1 MNDTEL
7 TRQLINLMSV
17 EQAHISFENA
27 LKDLKP
33 ENRTKKPK
41 PGMHSI
47 WDELEHLR
55 ITQEDILQY
64 TLDPEWK
71 SPSWPDNY
79 WPADTNKVSD
89 KDWEK
94 SVKACIT
101 DRDKLLKIIKD
112 KGQKVTE
119 IIPHTESHSYLREI
133 LIAAQHNSYHIAQIV
148 LIRKMIG
155 DWEV

>member
-1 MNDTEL
+1 MNDNEL
-7 TRQLINLMSV
+7 TSQLINLMSV

-27 LKDLKP
+27 LKGLRP
-33 ENRTKKPK
+33 ENRAKKPK
-41 PGMHSI
+41 PGLHSV
-47 WDELEHLR
+47 WDELEHIR

-64 TLDPEWK
+64 ALDPEWK

-94 SVKACIT
+94 SVNVCIS
-101 DRDKLLKIIKD
+101 DKDKLIKIIKD
-112 KGQKVTE
+112 KGQKITE
-119 IIPHTESHSYLREI
+119 IIPHTKSHSYLREI

-148 LIRKMIG
+148 LIRKMLG
-155 DWEV
+155 DWES